1 MRKPT
6 ALQFNLMSKIIEDEY
21 TEYNGNALN
30 VIEDGTKWGSCTWAF
45 QILETAQDKGTFA
58 SLSNAKL
65 AWHEGTGRESKVGL
79 TESGLAVMK
88 EFYNK

>member
-1 MRKPT
+1 MNKPT

-21 TEYNGNALN
+21 TEYNGNALK
-30 VIEDGTKWGSCTWAF
+30 VIEDGTHGASCTWAF
-45 QILETAQDKGTFA
+45 QILETAQDKGTFT
-58 SLSNAKL
+58 SLLNANL
-65 AWHEGTGRESKVGL
+65 AWHEDEGKESKVGL